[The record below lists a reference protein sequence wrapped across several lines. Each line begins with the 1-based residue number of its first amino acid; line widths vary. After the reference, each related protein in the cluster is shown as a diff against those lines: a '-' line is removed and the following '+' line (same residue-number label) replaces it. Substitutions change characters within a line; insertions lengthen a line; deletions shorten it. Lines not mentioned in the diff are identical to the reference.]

1 MVLFSSLIS
10 KDNANKGMQGG
21 ATVQIPKPDLPE
33 MVQLVDR
40 IISGE
45 VVDQTT
51 LSEIALGAA
60 A

>member
-1 MVLFSSLIS
+1 MRFSSLIR
-10 KDNANKGMQGG
+10 KDNGKKGQQVG

-51 LSEIALGAA
+51 LGEIALQLA
-60 A
+60 

>member
-1 MVLFSSLIS
+1 MLIR
-10 KDNANKGMQGG
+10 KDNAKKGQQVG

-45 VVDQTT
+45 VVDQTYVG
-51 LSEIALGAA
+51 EVALQSA
-60 A
+60 